1 MGGYGRGNCDD
12 TEDACA
18 DTEQL
23 HIPGHRLPVKDF
35 FYEPF
40 RWNQTLNTIDMVPE
54 GEKVNPKIR
63 EMSDAMGGGYRTFQS
78 IIARVVF
85 YLTAVLRHIYARK
98 LFE

>member
-1 MGGYGRGNCDD
+1 M
-12 TEDACA
+12 
-18 DTEQL
+18 
-23 HIPGHRLPVKDF
+23 
-35 FYEPF
+35 
-40 RWNQTLNTIDMVPE
+40 NTIDMVPE